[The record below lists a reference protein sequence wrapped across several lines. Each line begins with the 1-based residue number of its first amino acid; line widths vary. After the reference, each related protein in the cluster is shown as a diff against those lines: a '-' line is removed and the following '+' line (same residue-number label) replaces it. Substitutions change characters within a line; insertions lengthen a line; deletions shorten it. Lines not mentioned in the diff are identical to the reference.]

1 MTTQPPAAA
10 GRLRFWRRLLVFGK
24 WIIEREEVPRGH
36 EQRSLQRLRSSP
48 LAWLT
53 SPDLLPNR
61 ACSGLSRLGFLPWL
75 ASRDRLPDHLEAPL
89 HEPGFLG
96 WVTAR
101 EDLPA
106 VSTEQTPVP
115 RSLFRWLLT
124 SEAHDRLES
133 LHSTK
138 EVPPHE
144 S

>member
-1 MTTQPPAAA
+1 MTTQPPAASE
-10 GRLRFWRRLLVFGK
+10 RLRFWRRLLVFGR
-24 WIIEREEVPRGH
+24 WIVERDELPRDD
-36 EQRSLQRLRSSP
+36 EPLIQSSKSSP
-48 LAWLT
+48 VVWLT

-61 ACSGLSRLGFLPWL
+61 TCPGLSRLGFLPWL
-75 ASRDRLPDHLEAPL
+75 ASRNRLPDHLEAPRP
-89 HEPGFLG
+89 EPGFLG

-101 EDLPA
+101 EDLPT
-106 VSTEQTPVP
+106 VSIEQTPAP

-124 SEAHDRLES
+124 SEAHDRLET